1 MFAQGGD
8 SMHDEWREIIAT
20 AMESEAEKI
29 LDEVNA
35 EPSLKDVQVPE
46 DIHDKLFEQIR
57 DYEKQKI
64 YDQLT
69 EEDRELIQLG
79 KVYKKKRKIGRYVA
93 VAMAVVAALALGNVS
108 MGEGQDILNV
118 VSEFFA
124 GREQTVAITGDADT
138 NIFNEEAEIYEKI
151 EEIYGFSPVRL
162 EYLPQYIVYQEAVL
176 GEEIQSANLIYGTN
190 KQAKIIYII
199 KPNYRENSFGTD
211 IEDHKIQRYQM
222 LLDEVEITIT
232 EYVVEESDDHKWT
245 VQFIYKDVFYL
256 LRITDVE
263 QEEVEKIVNN
273 LHFFG

>member
-1 MFAQGGD
+1 
-8 SMHDEWREIIAT
+8 MHDEWREIIAT